1 MNISRP
7 TFGRILDHAHKTVA
21 DALLHGRALQIQG
34 GTRHHIPKRTGP
46 MRSLSE
52 GMGGPY
58 SGNGGFPLPALSTK
72 GPSKNTMKY
81 SQTLYVPAVTLTHAL
96 LWR

>member
-1 MNISRP
+1 
-7 TFGRILDHAHKTVA
+7 
-21 DALLHGRALQIQG
+21 
-34 GTRHHIPKRTGP
+34 